1 MKASKSKIAVVTDS
15 TSDIPDREAKA
26 LDIVV
31 VPAILT
37 IDEKTYLDGIDI
49 SRDEFYRRLPE
60 LKTPPTT
67 AVPSSLAFEQ
77 VYQERFKSGCAEVL
91 SIHLSAKLSGMIN
104 VVNQA
109 AQKFGDRVHIFDSH
123 SVSLGLGFQAME
135 AAQAIAAGCT
145 IPDTLEKL
153 SEIRKKARLIA
164 MLDTQDYLMRSGR
177 VNWATASLG
186 KILRIRVLVGVENGE
201 VVRKALVR
209 ARSNAI
215 EKLKALGRSW
225 GPLRRLAILHTAVP
239 EEAKSLA
246 GELSH
251 LSATPPLIVDAT
263 TLLGVHV
270 GPYALGIAGLC
281 D

>member
-1 MKASKSKIAVVTDS
+1 MNASNQKIGVVTDS
-15 TSDIPDREAKA
+15 TSDIPERVAKA
-26 LDIVV
+26 LDIDV

-37 IDEKTYLDGIDI
+37 IQDKTYRDGIDLT
-49 SRDEFYRRLPE
+49 RDEFYQRLPN

-77 VYQERFKSGCAEVL
+77 VYQKCFDSGDEHVL

-109 AQKFGDRVHIFDSH
+109 AQKFGDRVHIYDSQ
-123 SVSLGLGFQAME
+123 SVSLGLGFQVIE
-135 AAQAIAAGCT
+135 AVEAIAIESK
-145 IPDTLEKL
+145 IPSILRKL
-153 SEIRKKARLIA
+153 DEVRKKIRLIA

-177 VNWATASLG
+177 VSWATASLG
-186 KILRIRVLVGVENGE
+186 KILRIRVLIGVEDGE

-209 ARSNAI
+209 TRSNAI
-215 EKLKALGRSW
+215 DELMKLARSW
-225 GPLRRLAILHTAVP
+225 DSLQRLAILHTAIP

-246 GELSH
+246 EELSE
-251 LSATPPLIVDAT
+251 LSSTPPLVVDAT

-270 GPYALGIAGLC
+270 GPAALGIAALC
-281 D
+281 V

>member
-1 MKASKSKIAVVTDS
+1 MKASKPKIAVITDS
-15 TSDIPDREAKA
+15 TSDIPEQEAKA
-26 LDIVV
+26 LDIEV

-37 IDEKTYLDGIDI
+37 INDKTYLDGIDL
-49 SRDEFYRRLPE
+49 SRDEFYRRLPD

-77 VYQERFKSGCAEVL
+77 VYQERFESGYKQVL

-109 AQKFGDRVHIFDSH
+109 AQKFDDRVHIFDSQ

-145 IPDTLEKL
+145 IPNTLEKL
-153 SEIRKKARLIA
+153 FEIRKRARLLA

-177 VNWATASLG
+177 VSWATASLG
-186 KILRIRVLVGVENGE
+186 KILRIRVLIGVEDGE

-209 ARSNAI
+209 TRSNAI
-215 EKLKALGRSW
+215 DKLKALGRSW

-239 EEAKSLA
+239 EEAKSFA

-251 LSATPPLIVDAT
+251 LSATPPLIVDVT

-270 GPYALGIAGLC
+270 GPNALGLAGLC
-281 D
+281 V